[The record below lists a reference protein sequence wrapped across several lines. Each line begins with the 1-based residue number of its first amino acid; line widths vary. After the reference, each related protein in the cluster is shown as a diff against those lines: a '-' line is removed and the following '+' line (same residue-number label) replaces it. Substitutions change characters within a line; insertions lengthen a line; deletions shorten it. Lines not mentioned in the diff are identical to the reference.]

1 MPSYQYLALIFS
13 STAIV
18 VSVLSFLKTRRVNL
32 YQDIDRLYLEVLK
45 LGMGEPD
52 FLDEE
57 KTRVYEDS
65 FSEDKDKLSK
75 YNAYA
80 FIVWNVC
87 ETIVDRM
94 NERTFFMKDKGLIE
108 TWEPVVRTESA
119 RHRAWFDNEDNAAKF
134 KTEFRT
140 FIRTHYPPALPP
152 GSKPPVEES

>member
-1 MPSYQYLALIFS
+1 MQMYQYLALIFS
-13 STAIV
+13 SIAIV
-18 VSVLSFLKTRRVNL
+18 VSLFSFLKTRRVNL

-45 LGMGEPD
+45 LGMEEPD
-52 FLDEE
+52 FLDER

-65 FSEDKDKLSK
+65 FSEAKLSK

-94 NERTFFMKDKGLIE
+94 NERTFFMKDKSLIE

-119 RHRAWFDNEDNAAKF
+119 RHRTWFDNQENVAKF
-134 KTEFRT
+134 KKEFRT
-140 FIRTHYPPALPP
+140 FISTHYPPTLAP
-152 GSKPPVEES
+152 GSLPPVEES